1 MFKIISIHSFRRG
14 TGKSSLVAN
23 LAALMATAPMSE
35 GITRTRQR
43 RVCAIDTNIQ
53 SPSLPLLFGMDDA
66 KIQYT
71 LNDYLLGRCE
81 IEQAAYSINLSPY
94 ARDLCWTRSRSTST
108 DVHAPAEIILVPAS
122 MRTSDITQIL
132 RRGYDI
138 TLLHKGLQRL
148 VKTLD
153 LDIMIIDTHA
163 GLNEETL
170 PLMALADEVIVLLRL
185 DPLEYQGTAVM
196 IDITQQLEVP
206 NVKLFVNQVPG
217 ASTSKTERNA
227 DAKADAATVANAT
240 EAANAIKIAS
250 FMAQVKSQV
259 EQTYEHPV
267 IAVLPASD
275 DIVAFA
281 SNRSSY
287 QTGIFVIHYPD
298 HPITATLKQATTEL
312 LKEQVA

>member
-23 LAALMATAPMSE
+23 FAALLATLSPMGGE
-35 GITRTRQR
+35 RTKTRRR

-53 SPSLPLLFGMDDA
+53 SPSLPLLFGLDDA

-81 IEQAAYSINLSPY
+81 IEQAAYIINLPGRPEPP
-94 ARDLCWTRSRSTST
+94 AD
-108 DVHAPAEIILVPAS
+108 APSAGEIILIPAS
-122 MRTSDITQIL
+122 MRTDDITQIL

-138 TLLHKGLQRL
+138 ELLHKGLQRL

-163 GLNEETL
+163 GLSEETL
-170 PLMALADEVIVLLRL
+170 PLMALADDVIILMRP

-206 NVKLFVNQVPG
+206 NVMLLVNQVPG
-217 ASTSKTERNA
+217 ASASKMGYELRA
-227 DAKADAATVANAT
+227 DAVDAPDFGQRPSPT
-240 EAANAIKIAS
+240 EETELA
-250 FMAQVKSQV
+250 AQVKSQV
-259 EQTYEHPV
+259 EQIYECPV

-275 DIVAFA
+275 DMMAFA
-281 SNRSSY
+281 SNRSDY
-287 QTGIFVIHYPD
+287 QTGIFVLHHPN
-298 HPITATLKQATTEL
+298 HPITATLKQATSQL
-312 LKEQVA
+312 LKD